1 MKAERRKFLRL
12 ATGAAVIPA
21 LPRAQTYPAR
31 PVTIVVPYAAG
42 GATDII
48 ARLIGQWLS
57 EHLGQQFVIENRPG
71 AGTNIGT
78 EFVAKAAGN
87 GYTLLL
93 ASTAQTIN
101 ATFYEKLNF
110 NFIRDIAP
118 VAGIIS
124 EPLIMVVNPS
134 FPVKTVPE
142 FIAYAKANPGKIS
155 MASGGTGASPHMF
168 GELFKAMAGISMV
181 HVPYRGEA
189 PALIDLIGGQVQV
202 MFVSIVSSAEHI
214 GAAGL
219 PGFYV
224 SHWHGLWMPKGTPAA
239 VIAKL
244 NAAVVEALADPGV
257 RARLADLGQE
267 IFPSDQHPGLFDYNP
282 VTVPLPD
289 SRARHCEEM
298 YAAFDRNT
306 CQQ

>member
-48 ARLIGQWLS
+48 ARLIGRWLS
-57 EHLGQQFVIENRPG
+57 EHLGQQFVIENRPR

-134 FPVKTVPE
+134 FPAKTVPE
-142 FIAYAKANPGKIS
+142 FIACAKANPGEIS

-189 PALIDLIGGQVQV
+189 PAL
-202 MFVSIVSSAEHI
+202 
-214 GAAGL
+214 
-219 PGFYV
+219 
-224 SHWHGLWMPKGTPAA
+224 T
-239 VIAKL
+239 
-244 NAAVVEALADPGV
+244 AD
-257 RARLADLGQE
+257 R
-267 IFPSDQHPGLFDYNP
+267 
-282 VTVPLPD
+282 
-289 SRARHCEEM
+289 CK
-298 YAAFDRNT
+298 
-306 CQQ
+306 